1 MAGGLV
7 LFQATVP
14 CSLGSPSSFSILN
27 YTSDWTQYIWTI
39 VGTPVYTCTYKRMS
53 SPLPSEIVR
62 EILSFALPFR
72 DTRLSLLTTCALF
85 CDVSQSILYSHLHFA
100 SRSQLSSFIGV
111 YSTSRCHVPHAPR
124 SIELDIAGGGPNL
137 FLDLYSLF
145 SQCFC
150 DIAERDELG
159 RLVLDSLQLRMDSH
173 AFDPR
178 IEMIYSAL
186 SLIR

>member
-1 MAGGLV
+1 MVRAL
-7 LFQATVP
+7 LP
-14 CSLGSPSSFSILN
+14 PEIL
-27 YTSDWTQYIWTI
+27 
-39 VGTPVYTCTYKRMS
+39 
-53 SPLPSEIVR
+53 R

-72 DTRLSLLTTCALF
+72 DTRLNLLTTCSLF
-85 CDVSQSILYSHLHFA
+85 CDVSQSILYTYLHFT

-111 YSTSRCHVPHAPR
+111 YSTSICHVSHAPR
-124 SIELDIAGGGPNL
+124 SIQLDIAGTGPNI

-145 SQCFC
+145 SLCFC
-150 DIAERDELG
+150 DIAERDEMG

-173 AFDPR
+173 AFDSR

>member
-1 MAGGLV
+1 MIIIYLDN
-7 LFQATVP
+7 
-14 CSLGSPSSFSILN
+14 CW
-27 YTSDWTQYIWTI
+27 YTSVHMYIQS
-39 VGTPVYTCTYKRMS
+39 RMS

-72 DTRLSLLTTCALF
+72 DTRLSLLTTCSLF
-85 CDVSQSILYSHLHFA
+85 CDVSQSILYTHLHFT

-111 YSTSRCHVPHAPR
+111 YSTSRCHVSHAPH
-124 SIELDIAGGGPNL
+124 SIELDIPGGGPNL
-137 FLDLYSLF
+137 FFDLYSLF

-150 DIAERDELG
+150 EIAERDELG
-159 RLVLDSLQLRMDSH
+159 RLILDSLQLRTDSH